1 MTLIGKS
8 SAKGADDDDDAMIA
22 FKQDSQVWQRK
33 ICLMFIV
40 WLAELQKKI
49 IKKSLKCLKLLRGH
63 EIRKKANFNLYSW
76 IAIHLSD
83 KLSRI

>member
-33 ICLMFIV
+33 ICLIYIV
-40 WLAELQKKI
+40 WLAELQ
-49 IKKSLKCLKLLRGH
+49 
-63 EIRKKANFNLYSW
+63 
-76 IAIHLSD
+76 
-83 KLSRI
+83 